1 MHTDEYEIS
10 LNREINHCR
19 AVVKAISKILERQ
32 VRHYGLEYAQVV
44 QAKAEGRLAVPDDE
58 LAEWRENIEAL
69 PVWEQRLQEYRE
81 ALAIMRVS
89 ASRF

>member
-19 AVVKAISKILERQ
+19 AVVKAINKILERKT
-32 VRHYGLEYAQVV
+32 RHYGMAYDQVA
-44 QAKAEGRLAVPDDE
+44 QAKAEGRLPVSDNE
-58 LAEWRENIEAL
+58 LAEWQENIEAL
-69 PVWEQRLQEYRE
+69 PIWEQRLKEYCE
-81 ALAIMRVS
+81 ALAVMRIS